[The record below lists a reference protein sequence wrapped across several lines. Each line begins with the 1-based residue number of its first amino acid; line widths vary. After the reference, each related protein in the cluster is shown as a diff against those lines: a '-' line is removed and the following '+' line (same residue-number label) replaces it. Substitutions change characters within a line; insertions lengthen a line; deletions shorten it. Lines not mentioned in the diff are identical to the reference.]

1 MRQAWNRAFRG
12 EVRLET
18 HIGIEMSGLSNW
30 LSARSEEVRGTYVT
44 PSLLA
49 WVTDKMVK
57 PTSEIEKKKL
67 SRIDLSG
74 NDETFQFGVAGF

>member
-1 MRQAWNRAFRG
+1 M
-12 EVRLET
+12 
-18 HIGIEMSGLSNW
+18 
-30 LSARSEEVRGTYVT
+30 T

-74 NDETFQFGVAGF
+74 NDDTFQFGAAGF